1 MKSIPVTTVTIST
14 VYLDLLLAKTD
25 SAGATA
31 YTSTVEAGQ
40 PSYRASQRQKHPAAE
55 AANHQLS

>member
-25 SAGATA
+25 SAGATD
-31 YTSTVEAGQ
+31 YISTVEASQ
-40 PSYRASQRQKHPAAE
+40 PSYRAGQLQKHPATE
-55 AANHQLS
+55 AANH